1 VRDSATKGGH
11 LSIISLYSGYS
22 LILHPDNLLGE
33 RKPPSRHFF
42 ECALNRWI
50 ACARRALLGRSRF
63 LSVHIRTQR
72 HVGERARPGLPHSE
86 SWAIGEPRPTSALR
100 AGFREPSWSHC
111 HDCRT
116 LRAPIWKTHRRT
128 ERFLRWLHF
137 DSCCSANAHSRSG
150 SRWPAFAN
158 SILSFATAVVA
169 GHCDQQVRVCP
180 RRLRMRRHIAISSGS
195 ND

>member
-1 VRDSATKGGH
+1 MDCLRAPRSAW
-11 LSIISLYSGYS
+11 
-22 LILHPDNLLGE
+22 PQ
-33 RKPPSRHFF
+33 P
-42 ECALNRWI
+42 
-50 ACARRALLGRSRF
+50 
-63 LSVHIRTQR
+63 LSVGTYPHATTCRRTRQTR
-72 HVGERARPGLPHSE
+72 VASLGL

-158 SILSFATAVVA
+158 SIVSFATAVVA